1 MNKIIFLG
9 NGPLAEAALGVLE
22 KHFEV
27 VFHARSKEDLTE
39 VVRLKKA
46 NPELMAVLASYGVII
61 RPEVLEL
68 FEPVRILNIHP
79 SLLPRYRGPAP
90 IETAI
95 LAGDRDFGVSVMKLA
110 TKMDAGPI
118 YWQTTLSGLP
128 LEKAEIYRALATAGA
143 EWIAQNLT
151 NLPTPVAQNDENAT
165 FTTKITREDGLVN
178 PATESAEEILR
189 KIVAFA
195 GFPKVRMPLEGQN
208 CIVLAAE
215 VVEVGSTAPLTVKC
229 ADGRILSLT
238 RVQPEGRRPM
248 DAKSFVN
255 GYARKSR

>member
-1 MNKIIFLG
+1 M
-9 NGPLAEAALGVLE
+9 
-22 KHFEV
+22 
-27 VFHARSKEDLTE
+27 
-39 VVRLKKA
+39 
-46 NPELMAVLASYGVII
+46 
-61 RPEVLEL
+61 
-68 FEPVRILNIHP
+68 
-79 SLLPRYRGPAP
+79 
-90 IETAI
+90 
-95 LAGDRDFGVSVMKLA
+95 
-110 TKMDAGPI
+110 
-118 YWQTTLSGLP
+118 
-128 LEKAEIYRALATAGA
+128 
-143 EWIAQNLT
+143 
-151 NLPTPVAQNDENAT
+151 
-165 FTTKITREDGLVN
+165 N